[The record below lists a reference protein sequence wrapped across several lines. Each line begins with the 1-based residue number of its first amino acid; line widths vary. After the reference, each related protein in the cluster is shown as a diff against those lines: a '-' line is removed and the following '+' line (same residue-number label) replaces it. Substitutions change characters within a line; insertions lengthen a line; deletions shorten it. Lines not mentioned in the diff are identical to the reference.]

1 MGRSARILV
10 YALLSLLAMVVQIG
24 SFGQT
29 PDDGSAASGTPNAN
43 RLVIPKGTEVR
54 LVLLQTLSSETPRN
68 GQKVHL
74 AIAKD
79 VTVNGVLAIPKGTPA
94 TGIVKRLKKAV
105 PDRKNGFLEVEP
117 SDLSLP
123 DGSSIALRLYPPGE
137 EACGDMGPCWALYT
151 LFGPFAV
158 AGKMRNSI
166 ENGKH
171 REPGED
177 KVLPASQEMFG
188 YTARTVTMPI
198 GPGR

>member
-1 MGRSARILV
+1 M
-10 YALLSLLAMVVQIG
+10 LAQIG
-24 SFGQT
+24 AFGQT
-29 PDDGSAASGTPNAN
+29 PDYGSAASGTPNAN
-43 RLVIPKGTEVR
+43 HIVIPRGTEVR
-54 LVLLQTLSSETPRN
+54 LVLLQTLSSATARN
-68 GQKVHL
+68 GQKVNL

-79 VTVNGVLAIPKGTPA
+79 VTVNGVLAIPQGTPA

-137 EACGDMGPCWALYT
+137 DACGDMGPCWVLYT
-151 LFGPFAV
+151 LLGPFAV

-177 KVLPASQEMFG
+177 KVLPASQEIFG
-188 YTARTVTMPI
+188 YTCAN
-198 GPGR
+198 GDDADWPGKMSLICPMT